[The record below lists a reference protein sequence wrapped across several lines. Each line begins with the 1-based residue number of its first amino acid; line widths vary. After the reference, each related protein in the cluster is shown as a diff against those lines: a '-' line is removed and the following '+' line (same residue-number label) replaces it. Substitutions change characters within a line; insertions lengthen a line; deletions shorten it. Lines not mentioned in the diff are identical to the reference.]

1 MAKKKRTP
9 KLSAGEFR
17 LMGVLWEHGPLTLGE
32 AYQTQP
38 GQLGY
43 TTIQTQLNRLVDKGV
58 AARTKER
65 PMRYRALVDPQ
76 VAGDSLLQLLVDTVG
91 KGSIVPLV
99 AQLIAR
105 TSLTM
110 EVALELKALV
120 DESMP
125 KPTKRPKKAA
135 AKRKAK

>member
-1 MAKKKRTP
+1 MAKKKRSP

-32 AYQTQP
+32 AFQTQP

-65 PMRYRALVDPQ
+65 PMKYRALVDPQ
-76 VAGDSLLQLLVDTVG
+76 VAGDGLLQLLVDTVG

-99 AQLIAR
+99 AQLISR
-105 TSLTM
+105 TSVTLEIM
-110 EVALELKALV
+110 QELKSLI
-120 DESMP
+120 EQSMP
-125 KPTKRPKKAA
+125 KPSKRAKKSASHRQ
-135 AKRKAK
+135 RK